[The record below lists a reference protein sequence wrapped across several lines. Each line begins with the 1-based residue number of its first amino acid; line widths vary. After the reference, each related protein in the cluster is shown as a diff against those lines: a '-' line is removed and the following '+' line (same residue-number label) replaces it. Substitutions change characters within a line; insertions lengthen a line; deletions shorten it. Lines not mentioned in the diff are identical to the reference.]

1 MFNALATIFGIAL
14 IGFVIDIVDRLS
26 RCHDRERH
34 SRDTAA

>member
-14 IGFVIDIVDRLS
+14 IGFIIAVVDRLS
-26 RCHDRERH
+26 RRHARERG